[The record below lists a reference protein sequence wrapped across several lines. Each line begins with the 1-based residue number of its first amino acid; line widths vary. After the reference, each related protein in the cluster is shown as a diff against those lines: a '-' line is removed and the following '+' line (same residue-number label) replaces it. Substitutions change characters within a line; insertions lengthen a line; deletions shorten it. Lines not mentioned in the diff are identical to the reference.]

1 MFIRYFKGTP
11 DFHVMRFKNGAVR
24 QAGRGLS
31 FWYNPFGTTIALVPV
46 TSLDNPFIFTE
57 TTSNFQELA
66 IQGAVSYRITDPLKA
81 AEGFDF
87 NLKAGQGQLAGD
99 GREKIAE
106 RLVMT
111 IQGHTRAVISRMTL
125 AEALAEVTKLG
136 DLLTKQVRSDPIVQT
151 AGLSIESVHITS
163 ARTTPETQQAL
174 QAEYRESLQRQADD
188 AIYGRRAAALEKER
202 AIKQSEVSTEIELAE
217 RRKLL
222 VDTEARNKLT
232 LAEASAKAQE
242 LELAVYSATP
252 ANVLTAMAFRAWAE
266 KGGSVGNLSIT
277 PDMLTSALAQ
287 LSVPG
292 NATRPADPTAPDDKS
307 AQRKKR

>member
-66 IQGAVSYRITDPLKA
+66 IQGAVSYRITDPFKA

-87 NLKAGQGQLAGD
+87 NLKAGGQLTGD

-125 AEALAEVTKLG
+125 AEALGEVTKLG
-136 DLLTKQVRSDPIVQT
+136 GVLTEQVREDPIVQT

-163 ARTTPETQQAL
+163 ARTSPETQQAL
-174 QAEYRESLQRQADD
+174 QAEYRESLQRQADE

-202 AIKQSEVSTEIELAE
+202 AIKQSEVATEIEIAE

-222 VDTEARNKLT
+222 VDTEARNTLT
-232 LAEASAKAQE
+232 LAEASAKAQQ
-242 LELAVYSATP
+242 LELAVYASTP
-252 ANVLTAMAFRAWAE
+252 TNVLTAMAFKSWAE
-266 KGGSVGNLSIT
+266 KGGAVGNLSIT

-287 LSVPG
+287 LS
-292 NATRPADPTAPDDKS
+292 APAAAAAPDN
-307 AQRKKR
+307 QRAPRTNR